1 MWLAGRLK
9 PVFTAGQA
17 RECAANVKTTISEIY
32 DKWAA
37 KRVGEVVN
45 NGAANL
51 QTTLKHTVKEQHI
64 PFVMA

>member
-32 DKWAA
+32 DKLAA
-37 KRVGEVVN
+37 KRVRVALN
-45 NGAANL
+45 NGAASL
-51 QTTLKHTVKEQHI
+51 RTTLKHNVKEQHI

>member
-1 MWLAGRLK
+1 MWLAVRLK

-45 NGAANL
+45 HGAANL
-51 QTTLKHTVKEQHI
+51 RTTLKRNVKEQPI

>member
-1 MWLAGRLK
+1 MCLAGRLK

-17 RECAANVKTTISEIY
+17 RECAANVKTTIREIY

-37 KRVGEVVN
+37 QPAGEVVN

-51 QTTLKHTVKEQHI
+51 RTTLKHGVKEHHI

>member
-1 MWLAGRLK
+1 MWLAERLK

-17 RECAANVKTTISEIY
+17 RECAANIKTTISEIY

-37 KRVGEVVN
+37 KRVRVAFN
-45 NGAANL
+45 NGAAGL
-51 QTTLKHTVKEQHI
+51 RTTLKHIVKEQHI

>member
-32 DKWAA
+32 DKWAVR
-37 KRVGEVVN
+37 RVGEVVN
-45 NGAANL
+45 NDAANL
-51 QTTLKHTVKEQHI
+51 RTTLKHNVKEQHI